1 MSQTGILLAVIIAPV
16 CVGIFLG
23 WLYDLFRLRAKRRH
37 YQKRLYILHNA
48 IPVFSGTVRHNGK
61 SYQIT
66 NFAKTCYVIQS
77 PEPPVSLQKTNGVLD
92 VDKGRVDSTLVLI
105 RLDIEAQPIEA
116 ILTFIKKNY

>member
-1 MSQTGILLAVIIAPV
+1 MSRQTIILYLIIAANIAAL
-16 CVGIFLG
+16 CVYIYARFMLRRARQ
-23 WLYDLFRLRAKRRH
+23 RL
-37 YQKRLYILHNA
+37 QKRLYILHNA

>member
-1 MSQTGILLAVIIAPV
+1 MSQTEIILCALVSSMS
-16 CVGIFLG
+16 VGGFLG
-23 WLYDLFRLRAKRRH
+23 WLYFQIKTGRQRL
-37 YQKRLYILHNA
+37 QKRLYILHNA

-66 NFAKTCYVIQS
+66 NFAKTCYIIQS
-77 PEPPVSLQKTNGVLD
+77 PEPPLSLQKTNGVLD

-105 RLDIEAQPIEA
+105 RLDIEAQPIDT